1 MSEHAQP
8 RTGTH
13 GTPGSTGSTLPPRD
27 RAVAGS
33 RSAGWI
39 WFAGSIMVL
48 AGLFNVIEG
57 LVALFHGQYYLVG
70 PNGLLVFD
78 LRGWGWIHLRRSNT
92 SKPFGPT
99 R

>member
-8 RTGTH
+8 RTGNH
-13 GTPGSTGSTLPPRD
+13 GTPGSTLPPRD